1 MLLASNECSIWI
13 FPSIWFVF
21 ELLNGNWTV
30 YEYNDL
36 LEIKMYPMHY
46 FSLLVFYERYQGDNL
61 YTVLLNTCVVIL
73 YSLLCYLIRKYNR
86 YIVTSSL
93 FMVEKFT
100 IVPKKS
106 ILYSVENK
114 NRLYLHPVTYWMNKS
129 FIVSISVVEF

>member
-1 MLLASNECSIWI
+1 MFDLN
-13 FPSIWFVF
+13 FPKYMMCLRVTQCK
-21 ELLNGNWTV
+21 LNCI

-36 LEIKMYPMHY
+36 IEIKMYPVHY

-61 YTVLLNTCVVIL
+61 HTVLLNTRVVIL

-93 FMVEKFT
+93 FMVEKFI

-106 ILYSVENK
+106 ILYSVGTK
-114 NRLYLHPVTYWMNKS
+114 IRLFLHPVTY
-129 FIVSISVVEF
+129 